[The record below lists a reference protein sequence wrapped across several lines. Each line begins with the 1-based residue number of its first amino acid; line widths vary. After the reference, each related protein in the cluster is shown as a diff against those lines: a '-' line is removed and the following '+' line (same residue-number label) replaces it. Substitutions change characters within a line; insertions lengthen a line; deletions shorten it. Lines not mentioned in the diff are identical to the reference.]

1 MKNCNLKSKSKSLF
15 CLSVVLLLALF
26 TGCSQESDKKENT
39 NSESAAQTSKTANIQ
54 SIEVVENENAMA
66 IKVEEKKHDINQ
78 SKSYY
83 YDYNI
88 QSEYDL
94 NSMPANEDAS
104 VRVKPRSAVDANIYV
119 RSPYES
125 IQVSMLVKRLSK
137 EFIVKC
143 SACHNDYA
151 NGVIG
156 PSLLGKDS
164 EYIFNK
170 IAEFKKDSSKNVLMS
185 GLISQMDDK
194 EIRKLADEIYE
205 FNKMINE
212 MRK

>member
-15 CLSVVLLLALF
+15 YIGGVLFIAIF
-26 TGCSQESDKKENT
+26 TGCSQESDKKE
-39 NSESAAQTSKTANIQ
+39 SANAQSPKTANLQ
-54 SIEVVENENAMA
+54 SIEVVENKNALA
-66 IKVEEKKHDINQ
+66 VKVEEKEHDKNQ

-94 NSMPANEDAS
+94 NAMPANKDAS
-104 VRVKPRSAVDANIYV
+104 VRIKPRSAVDANIYV

-125 IQVSMLVKRLSK
+125 IQVSMLVKQLSK

-170 IAEFKKDSSKNVLMS
+170 IAEFKKDSSKNVLMN
-185 GLISQMDDK
+185 GLISQMDDE
-194 EIRKLADEIYE
+194 EIRRLSDEIYE

-212 MRK
+212 MRR

>member
-1 MKNCNLKSKSKSLF
+1 MKKFILKSKSKRLF
-15 CLSVVLLLALF
+15 CISGVVLAALF
-26 TGCSQESDKKENT
+26 TGCSQDSDKKENT
-39 NSESAAQTSKTANIQ
+39 NVQSLKTGNLQ
-54 SIEVVENENAMA
+54 NIEVIENKNALE
-66 IKVEEKKHDINQ
+66 IKVAEKQHDTNQ

-88 QSEYDL
+88 KSGYNL
-94 NSMPANEDAS
+94 NAMPANEDAS
-104 VRVKPRSAVDANIYV
+104 VRAKPRTALDANIYI
-119 RSPYES
+119 RSPYEDV
-125 IQVSMLVKRLSK
+125 QVSMLVKRLSK

-156 PSLLGKDS
+156 PSLLGKNS

-170 IAEFKKDSSKNVLMS
+170 IAEFKKDSSKNVLMN
-185 GLISQMDDK
+185 GLISQMDDE
-194 EIRKLADEIYE
+194 EIRKLANEIYE

-212 MRK
+212 TRK

>member
-1 MKNCNLKSKSKSLF
+1 MKNCSLKSKSKDLF
-15 CLSVVLLLALF
+15 CISGVLLLALF
-26 TGCSQESDKKENT
+26 TGCSQEGDKKEKADA
-39 NSESAAQTSKTANIQ
+39 ESAMPASKTSNMQ
-54 SIEVVENENAMA
+54 SIEVIENKNALA
-66 IKVEEKKHDINQ
+66 VKVEEKKYDKNQ

-94 NSMPANEDAS
+94 NSKPANEDAS
-104 VRVKPRSAVDANIYV
+104 VRTKPRSAVDANIYV
-119 RSPYES
+119 RSPYEN
-125 IQVSMLVKRLSK
+125 IQVSMLVKQLSK
-137 EFIVKC
+137 DFIVKC

-151 NGVIG
+151 NGVVG

-164 EYIFNK
+164 EFIFNK
-170 IAEFKKDSSKNVLMS
+170 IAEFKKDLSKNVLMS
-185 GLISQMDDK
+185 GLVSQMDDE
-194 EIRKLADEIYE
+194 EIRKLADEIYQ

>member
-1 MKNCNLKSKSKSLF
+1 MF
-15 CLSVVLLLALF
+15 LALF
-26 TGCSQESDKKENT
+26 TGCSQESNKKESANAESAT
-39 NSESAAQTSKTANIQ
+39 NSSKTGNLQ
-54 SIEVVENENAMA
+54 SIEVIENKNALA
-66 IKVEEKKHDINQ
+66 VKVEEKKHDKNQ

-94 NSMPANEDAS
+94 NSIPANEDAS
-104 VRVKPRSAVDANIYV
+104 VRTKPRTAVDANIYV
-119 RSPYES
+119 RSPYENV
-125 IQVSMLVKRLSK
+125 QVSMLVKQLSK

-164 EYIFNK
+164 GYIFNK
-170 IAEFKKDSSKNVLMS
+170 IAEFKKDSSKNVLMN
-185 GLISQMDDK
+185 GLISQMDDE
-194 EIRKLADEIYE
+194 EIRKLANEIYE

>member
-1 MKNCNLKSKSKSLF
+1 MKNCSLKTKSLF
-15 CLSVVLLLALF
+15 CISGVLLLAIF
-26 TGCSQESDKKENT
+26 TGCSQESDKKE
-39 NSESAAQTSKTANIQ
+39 SANAQSSKTANLQ
-54 SIEVVENENAMA
+54 SIEVVENKNALA
-66 IKVEEKKHDINQ
+66 VKVEEKKHDKNQ

-94 NSMPANEDAS
+94 NAMPANEDAS
-104 VRVKPRSAVDANIYV
+104 VRIKPRTALDANIYV

-125 IQVSMLVKRLSK
+125 VRVSMLVKQLSK

-164 EYIFNK
+164 EFIFNK
-170 IAEFKKDSSKNVLMS
+170 IAEFKKDSSKNVLMN
-185 GLISQMDDK
+185 GLISQMDDE
-194 EIRKLADEIYE
+194 EIRRLSDEIYE

-212 MRK
+212 MRR

>member
-1 MKNCNLKSKSKSLF
+1 VF
-15 CLSVVLLLALF
+15 VALF
-26 TGCSQESDKKENT
+26 TGCSQESDKKEKAKV
-39 NSESAAQTSKTANIQ
+39 ESTSNLQ
-54 SIEVVENENAMA
+54 NIEVIENKNALE
-66 IKVEEKKHDINQ
+66 IKVAEKQHDTNQ

-88 QSEYDL
+88 KSGYDL
-94 NSMPANEDAS
+94 NAMPANEDAS
-104 VRVKPRSAVDANIYV
+104 VRAKPRTVLDANIYI
-119 RSPYES
+119 RSPYEDVE
-125 IQVSMLVKRLSK
+125 VSMLVKRLSK

-156 PSLLGKDS
+156 PSLLGKNS

-170 IAEFKKDSSKNVLMS
+170 IAEFKKDSSKNVLMN
-185 GLISQMDDK
+185 GLISQMDDE
-194 EIRKLADEIYE
+194 EIRRLSDEIYE

-212 MRK
+212 MRR